1 MALSLGL
8 QLAFGSAA
16 SSILQPQRQ
25 ELSVRRCGQVDNQD
39 RRIGGLPAEGLH
51 TAANGK
57 DICPLRKGIEH
68 ERPTAI
74 RGRLV
79 LIIRDNIL

>member
-1 MALSLGL
+1 
-8 QLAFGSAA
+8 
-16 SSILQPQRQ
+16 
-25 ELSVRRCGQVDNQD
+25 
-39 RRIGGLPAEGLH
+39 
-51 TAANGK
+51 
-57 DICPLRKGIEH
+57 LRKGIEH